1 MKTKSYKS
9 YKSYKSFKSFFI
21 EQERIRVSKEDA
33 IYMEAIENWFS
44 RPESILKESLLGR
57 LQPVWGAATGSSA
70 GSRDA
75 ADITTAVAGAKAKQ
89 LGGGVADIV
98 DAALT
103 FSPRSIFTS
112 IAKILRSA
120 HDAKEFASSTR
131 NALSLI
137 HIKETLRKQFAQN
150 RYDKNT
156 IDEILNY
163 YFEIPIEA
171 IQIYQQYNSGNVLSK
186 AVDAFK
192 DEMTK
197 GFDLNTTKT
206 FFKIFKQEAI
216 RNLDDLNQKDQR
228 IEINFIKDEER
239 IAAKLEPKVKQ
250 ILSSGGE
257 SVKTIFSNSLAR
269 SANSSLKNMVNDLAK
284 YAGKV
289 GRFAGKQAGNIALAG
304 ALGLG
309 AIGLSPQTAGSSSET
324 DAKVQQVQSQSAQE
338 NRAINAFK
346 NRFTDASFSWGQNAE
361 QSKIIFKKID
371 YDQSGKVTVS
381 GFVTIAR
388 NDRPMNKEDV
398 MSWSDLYQYRIGDA
412 VDRALGYSFSKDMTD
427 GPSFGEEFL
436 FSHIKQ
442 NYKFH
447 SPFHKTTNFKIGV
460 NETEK
465 LNQNPSLNSVAIP
478 FSITV
483 SH

>member
-1 MKTKSYKS
+1 MYLRKPMKT
-9 YKSYKSFKSFFI
+9 KSFKSFFV
-21 EQERIRVSKEDA
+21 EQERISVLTEDV

-216 RNLDDLNQKDQR
+216 RNLADLNQKDQK
-228 IEINFIKDEER
+228 IEINFLKDEER

-250 ILSSGGE
+250 ALSSGGE

-269 SANSSLKNMVNDLAK
+269 SANSSLKNMVSDLAS
-284 YAGKV
+284 
-289 GRFAGKQAGNIALAG
+289 FAGRQGRNIALAG

-309 AIGLSPQTAGSSSET
+309 AIGALPQTAGNSAIP
-324 DAKVQQVQSQSAQE
+324 DAQVQQVQSQSAQE

-346 NRFTDASFSWGQNAE
+346 NRFTGASLTYGSSEKSRINFQ
-361 QSKIIFKKID
+361 KID
-371 YDQSGKVTVS
+371 YDGSGKITVS
-381 GFVTIAR
+381 GSIVIFR
-388 NDRPMNKEDV
+388 GNRPSDKVDSNEWLQRFKEN
-398 MSWSDLYQYRIGDA
+398 RIGYN
-412 VDRALGYSFSKDMTD
+412 VKQALGFAFSGEMKD
-427 GPSFGEEFL
+427 GPSFGDEFE
-436 FSHIKQ
+436 FGTKDFTR
-442 NYKFH
+442 NN
-447 SPFHKTTNFKIGV
+447 PFKNITNFSLDV
-460 NETEK
+460 
-465 LNQNPSLNSVAIP
+465 NQNQRFDQDPNLNYFAIP

-483 SH
+483 SR

>member
-1 MKTKSYKS
+1 MKT
-9 YKSYKSFKSFFI
+9 KSFKSFFV
-21 EQERIRVSKEDA
+21 EQERISVLTEDV
-33 IYMEAIENWFS
+33 IYMEAIADWFR
-44 RPESILKESLLGR
+44 RPAGR
-57 LQPVWGAATGSSA
+57 LQPVLGAATGSSA

-75 ADITTAVAGAKAKQ
+75 ADMTTAAAGAGAKK
-89 LGGGVADIV
+89 LGGDIVELV

-103 FSPRSIFTS
+103 FSPITIFTS
-112 IAKILRSA
+112 IAKTLKAA
-120 HDAKEFASSTR
+120 HDAKEFANSTR

-137 HIKETLRKQFAQN
+137 HIKETLRKQFEKN
-150 RYDKNT
+150 KYDKNT
-156 IDEILNY
+156 IDQILNY
-163 YFEIPIEA
+163 YFEIPKEA

-269 SANSSLKNMVNDLAK
+269 SANSSLKNMVSDLAS
-284 YAGKV
+284 
-289 GRFAGKQAGNIALAG
+289 FAGRQGRNIALAG

-309 AIGLSPQTAGSSSET
+309 AIGALPQNAGDSAIP
-324 DAKVQQVQSQSAQE
+324 DAQVQQVQSQSAQE

-346 NRFTDASFSWGQNAE
+346 NRFTGASLTYGTSQY
-361 QSKIIFKKID
+361 SKINFQKID
-371 YDQSGKVTVS
+371 YDGSGKITVS
-381 GFVTIAR
+381 GSIVIFR
-388 NDRPMNKEDV
+388 GNRPSDKVDSNEWLQRFKED
-398 MSWSDLYQYRIGDA
+398 RIGYN
-412 VDRALGYSFSKDMTD
+412 VKQALGYAFSGEMKDGTSFRDEFEFGSK
-427 GPSFGEEFL
+427 
-436 FSHIKQ
+436 
-442 NYKFH
+442 NYIRNN
-447 SPFHKTTNFKIGV
+447 PFKNITNFSLDV
-460 NETEK
+460 
-465 LNQNPSLNSVAIP
+465 NQNKRFDQDPNLNYFAIP

-483 SH
+483 SR

>member
-1 MKTKSYKS
+1 MKT
-9 YKSYKSFKSFFI
+9 KSFKSFFV
-21 EQERIRVSKEDA
+21 EQERISVLTEDV
-33 IYMEAIENWFS
+33 IYMEAIADWFR
-44 RPESILKESLLGR
+44 RPAGR
-57 LQPVWGAATGSSA
+57 LQPVLGAATGSSA

-75 ADITTAVAGAKAKQ
+75 ADMTAAAAGAGAKK
-89 LGGGVADIV
+89 LGGDIVELV

-103 FSPRSIFTS
+103 FSPITIFTS
-112 IAKILRSA
+112 IAKTLKAA
-120 HDAKEFASSTR
+120 HDAKEFANSTR

-137 HIKETLRKQFAQN
+137 HIKETLRKQFEKN
-150 RYDKNT
+150 KYDKNT
-156 IDEILNY
+156 IDQILNY
-163 YFEIPIEA
+163 YFEIPEQA
-171 IQIYQQYNSGNVLSK
+171 IKIYQQYNSGNVLSK

-216 RNLDDLNQKDQR
+216 RNLDDLNQKDQK

-269 SANSSLKNMVNDLAK
+269 SANSSLKNMVSDLAS
-284 YAGKV
+284 
-289 GRFAGKQAGNIALAG
+289 FAGRQGRNIALAG

-309 AIGLSPQTAGSSSET
+309 AIGALPQTAGDSAVP
-324 DAKVQQVQSQSAQE
+324 DAQAQQVQSQSAQE

-460 NETEK
+460 NKTEK

-483 SH
+483 SR

>member
-1 MKTKSYKS
+1 MTYHVQIK
-9 YKSYKSFKSFFI
+9 
-21 EQERIRVSKEDA
+21 V
-33 IYMEAIENWFS
+33 M
-44 RPESILKESLLGR
+44 PLKDLLDPQGK
-57 LQPVWGAATGSSA
+57 
-70 GSRDA
+70 
-75 ADITTAVAGAKAKQ
+75 AV
-89 LGGGVADIV
+89 LGGLHNLGLNGVSDV
-98 DAALT
+98 
-103 FSPRSIFTS
+103 RVG
-112 IAKILRSA
+112 K
-120 HDAKEFASSTR
+120 
-131 NALSLI
+131 
-137 HIKETLRKQFAQN
+137 HITLQ
-150 RYDKNT
+150 
-156 IDEILNY
+156 
-163 YFEIPIEA
+163 IEA
-171 IQIYQQYNSGNVLSK
+171 
-186 AVDAFK
+186 A
-192 DEMTK
+192 
-197 GFDLNTTKT
+197 
-206 FFKIFKQEAI
+206 
-216 RNLDDLNQKDQR
+216 
-228 IEINFIKDEER
+228 
-239 IAAKLEPKVKQ
+239 
-250 ILSSGGE
+250 
-257 SVKTIFSNSLAR
+257 
-269 SANSSLKNMVNDLAK
+269 
-284 YAGKV
+284 
-289 GRFAGKQAGNIALAG
+289 
-304 ALGLG
+304 
-309 AIGLSPQTAGSSSET
+309 SET
-324 DAKVQQVQSQSAQE
+324 DAKVQQVQSQSEQE

-398 MSWSDLYQYRIGDA
+398 MSWSELYKNRIGKA

>member
-1 MKTKSYKS
+1 
-9 YKSYKSFKSFFI
+9 
-21 EQERIRVSKEDA
+21 
-33 IYMEAIENWFS
+33 
-44 RPESILKESLLGR
+44 
-57 LQPVWGAATGSSA
+57 
-70 GSRDA
+70 
-75 ADITTAVAGAKAKQ
+75 
-89 LGGGVADIV
+89 
-98 DAALT
+98 
-103 FSPRSIFTS
+103 
-112 IAKILRSA
+112 
-120 HDAKEFASSTR
+120 
-131 NALSLI
+131 
-137 HIKETLRKQFAQN
+137 
-150 RYDKNT
+150 
-156 IDEILNY
+156 
-163 YFEIPIEA
+163 
-171 IQIYQQYNSGNVLSK
+171 
-186 AVDAFK
+186 
-192 DEMTK
+192 MTK
-197 GFDLNTTKT
+197 DFDLNTTKT
-206 FFKIFKQEAI
+206 FFKIFKEEVIKNVSSLHQ
-216 RNLDDLNQKDQR
+216 NDQK
-228 IEINFIKDEER
+228 IEIKLLDNEEKN
-239 IAAKLEPKVKQ
+239 IVTSLEPKVKQ
-250 ILSSGGE
+250 ALSSGGE
-257 SVKTIFSNSLAR
+257 SVKKIFSNSLAR

-361 QSKIIFKKID
+361 QSKIILKKID

-398 MSWSDLYQYRIGDA
+398 MSWSELYKYRIGDA

-460 NETEK
+460 NETEE

-483 SH
+483 SR

>member
-1 MKTKSYKS
+1 MKT
-9 YKSYKSFKSFFI
+9 KSFKSFFV
-21 EQERIRVSKEDA
+21 EQERISVLTEDV
-33 IYMEAIENWFS
+33 IYMEAIVDWFS
-44 RPESILKESLLGR
+44 RSESILKESLFDR
-57 LQPVWGAATGSSA
+57 FRPVFGALTGSSA

-75 ADITTAVAGAKAKQ
+75 ADITTAAAGAGAKKV
-89 LGGGVADIV
+89 GGGVVELV

-103 FSPRSIFTS
+103 FSPKTIFTG
-112 IAKILRSA
+112 IVTILKTVQ
-120 HDAKEFASSTR
+120 DTQEFANSAR

-137 HIKETLRKQFAQN
+137 HIKETLRKQFEQN
-150 RYDKNT
+150 KYDKNT
-156 IDEILNY
+156 INDILNY
-163 YFEIPIEA
+163 YFEIPHIA
-171 IQIYQQYNSGNVLSK
+171 LQVYRMHNSGYVLSK

-192 DEMTK
+192 DEITK

-206 FFKIFKQEAI
+206 FFKIFKQEVI
-216 RNLDDLNQKDQR
+216 KNVSELNQTDRK
-228 IEINFIKDEER
+228 IEIRLLDNEEKD
-239 IAAKLEPKVKQ
+239 IATKLEPKVKQ
-250 ILSSGGE
+250 ALSSGGE
-257 SVKTIFSNSLAR
+257 SVKKIFSNSLAR
-269 SANSSLKNMVNDLAK
+269 SSNSSLKNMVSDLASF
-284 YAGKV
+284 AARQ
-289 GRFAGKQAGNIALAG
+289 GRNIALAG

-309 AIGLSPQTAGSSSET
+309 AIGALPQNAGDSAIP
-324 DAKVQQVQSQSAQE
+324 DAQVQQVQSQSAQE

-346 NRFTDASFSWGQNAE
+346 NRFTDASFSWGENAE

-398 MSWSDLYQYRIGDA
+398 RSWSELYKYRIGDA

-483 SH
+483 SR

>member
-1 MKTKSYKS
+1 MKT
-9 YKSYKSFKSFFI
+9 KSFKSFFV
-21 EQERIRVSKEDA
+21 EQERISVLTEDV
-33 IYMEAIENWFS
+33 IYMEAIADWFR
-44 RPESILKESLLGR
+44 RPAGR
-57 LQPVWGAATGSSA
+57 LQPVLGAATGSSA

-75 ADITTAVAGAKAKQ
+75 ADMTAAAAGAGAKK
-89 LGGGVADIV
+89 LGGDIVELV

-103 FSPRSIFTS
+103 FSPITIFTS
-112 IAKILRSA
+112 IAKTLKAA
-120 HDAKEFASSTR
+120 HDAKEFANSTR

-137 HIKETLRKQFAQN
+137 HIKETLRKQFEKN
-150 RYDKNT
+150 KYDKNT
-156 IDEILNY
+156 IDQILNY
-163 YFEIPIEA
+163 YFEIPFEA

-186 AVDAFK
+186 SVDAFK

-228 IEINFIKDEER
+228 IEINFINHEDR

-269 SANSSLKNMVNDLAK
+269 SANSSLKNMVSDLAS
-284 YAGKV
+284 
-289 GRFAGKQAGNIALAG
+289 FAGRQGRNIALAG

-309 AIGLSPQTAGSSSET
+309 AIGALPQTAGDSAIP
-324 DAKVQQVQSQSAQE
+324 DAQVQQVQSQSAQE

-398 MSWSDLYQYRIGDA
+398 MSWSELYKYRIGDA

-483 SH
+483 SR

>member
-1 MKTKSYKS
+1 MKT
-9 YKSYKSFKSFFI
+9 KSFKSFFV
-21 EQERIRVSKEDA
+21 EQERISVLTEDV
-33 IYMEAIENWFS
+33 IYMEAIADWFR
-44 RPESILKESLLGR
+44 RPAGKFE
-57 LQPVWGAATGSSA
+57 PVKAALTGST

-75 ADITTAVAGAKAKQ
+75 ADMTAATAGKKARDVGGSVAE
-89 LGGGVADIV
+89 IV

-103 FSPRSIFTS
+103 FSLKSIFTV
-112 IAKILRSA
+112 IAKRLQTAQDAAEFVRS
-120 HDAKEFASSTR
+120 TQ

-150 RYDKNT
+150 KYDKNT
-156 IDEILNY
+156 INDILNY
-163 YFEIPIEA
+163 YFEIPEQA
-171 IQIYQQYNSGNVLSK
+171 IKVFYKYNADEVLSK

-197 GFDLNTTKT
+197 GFDLNSTKT
-206 FFKIFKQEAI
+206 FFKIFKEEVL
-216 RNLDDLNQKDQR
+216 RNLSELNQTDRR
-228 IEINFIKDEER
+228 IEIKLLDDEGQR
-239 IAAKLEPKVKQ
+239 IATKLEPKVKQ
-250 ILSSGGE
+250 ALSSGGE

-269 SANSSLKNMVNDLAK
+269 SANSSLKNMVSDLAS
-284 YAGKV
+284 
-289 GRFAGKQAGNIALAG
+289 FAGRQGRNIALAG

-309 AIGLSPQTAGSSSET
+309 AIGALPQTAGDSAVP
-324 DAKVQQVQSQSAQE
+324 DAQAQQVQSQSAQE

-361 QSKIIFKKID
+361 QSKIVFKKID

-483 SH
+483 SR

>member
-1 MKTKSYKS
+1 MKT
-9 YKSYKSFKSFFI
+9 KSFKSFFV
-21 EQERIRVSKEDA
+21 EQERISVLTEDV
-33 IYMEAIENWFS
+33 IYMEAIADWFR
-44 RPESILKESLLGR
+44 RPAGR
-57 LQPVWGAATGSSA
+57 LQPVLGAATGSSA

-75 ADITTAVAGAKAKQ
+75 ADITTAAAGANAKK
-89 LGGGVADIV
+89 LGGDIVELV

-103 FSPRSIFTS
+103 FSPITIFTS
-112 IAKILRSA
+112 IAKTLKAA
-120 HDAKEFASSTR
+120 HNAKEFANSTR

-137 HIKETLRKQFAQN
+137 HIKETLRKQFEKN
-150 RYDKNT
+150 KYDKNT
-156 IDEILNY
+156 IDQILNY
-163 YFEIPIEA
+163 YFEIPYEA

-216 RNLDDLNQKDQR
+216 RNLDDLNQKDQK

-269 SANSSLKNMVNDLAK
+269 SANSSLKNMVSDLAS
-284 YAGKV
+284 
-289 GRFAGKQAGNIALAG
+289 FAGRQGRNIALAG
-304 ALGLG
+304 ALGLS
-309 AIGLSPQTAGSSSET
+309 AIGALPQTAGNSAIP
-324 DAKVQQVQSQSAQE
+324 DAQAQQVQSQSAQE

-483 SH
+483 SR

>member
-1 MKTKSYKS
+1 MKT
-9 YKSYKSFKSFFI
+9 KSFKSFFV
-21 EQERIRVSKEDA
+21 EQERISVLTEDV
-33 IYMEAIENWFS
+33 IYMEAIADWFR
-44 RPESILKESLLGR
+44 RPAGKFE
-57 LQPVWGAATGSSA
+57 PVKAALTGST

-75 ADITTAVAGAKAKQ
+75 ADMTAAAAGAGAKK
-89 LGGGVADIV
+89 LGGDIVELV

-103 FSPRSIFTS
+103 FSPITIFTS
-112 IAKILRSA
+112 IARTLKAA
-120 HDAKEFASSTR
+120 HDAKEFANSTR

-137 HIKETLRKQFAQN
+137 HIKETLRKQFEKN
-150 RYDKNT
+150 KYDKNT
-156 IDEILNY
+156 IDQILNY
-163 YFEIPIEA
+163 YFEIPSEA
-171 IQIYQQYNSGNVLSK
+171 IKIYQQYNSGNVLSK

-216 RNLDDLNQKDQR
+216 RNLDDLNQKDQK
-228 IEINFIKDEER
+228 IEINFLNHEDR

-269 SANSSLKNMVNDLAK
+269 SANSSLKNMVSDLASFAAK
-284 YAGKV
+284 Q
-289 GRFAGKQAGNIALAG
+289 GRNIALAG

-309 AIGLSPQTAGSSSET
+309 AIGALPQTAGDSAIP
-324 DAKVQQVQSQSAQE
+324 DAQAQQVQSQSAQE

-483 SH
+483 SR

>member
-1 MKTKSYKS
+1 MKT
-9 YKSYKSFKSFFI
+9 KSFKSFFV
-21 EQERIRVSKEDA
+21 EQERISVLTEDV
-33 IYMEAIENWFS
+33 IYMEAIVDWFS
-44 RPESILKESLLGR
+44 RSESILKESLLGR
-57 LQPVWGAATGSSA
+57 FQPILGALTGSSA

-75 ADITTAVAGAKAKQ
+75 ADMTAAAAGVGAKK
-89 LGGGVADIV
+89 LGGNVVELV

-103 FSPRSIFTS
+103 FSPKTIFTG
-112 IAKILRSA
+112 IVTILKTVQ
-120 HDAKEFASSTR
+120 DTQEFANSAR

-150 RYDKNT
+150 KYDNNT
-156 IDEILNY
+156 INDILNY
-163 YFEIPIEA
+163 YFEIPKEA
-171 IQIYQQYNSGNVLSK
+171 LQVYRMYNSGYVLSK

-192 DEMTK
+192 DEITK
-197 GFDLNTTKT
+197 GFDLSTTKT
-206 FFKIFKQEAI
+206 FFKIFKQEVI
-216 RNLDDLNQKDQR
+216 KNVSELNQADKK
-228 IEINFIKDEER
+228 IEIRLLDNEEKD
-239 IAAKLEPKVKQ
+239 IATKLEPKVKQ
-250 ILSSGGE
+250 ALSSGGE
-257 SVKTIFSNSLAR
+257 SVKKIFSNSLAR
-269 SANSSLKNMVNDLAK
+269 SSNSSLKNMVSDLASF
-284 YAGKV
+284 AARQ
-289 GRFAGKQAGNIALAG
+289 GRNIALAG

-309 AIGLSPQTAGSSSET
+309 AIGALPQNAGDSAIP
-324 DAKVQQVQSQSAQE
+324 DAQVQQVQSQSAQE

-346 NRFTDASFSWGQNAE
+346 NRFTDASFSWGENAE

-388 NDRPMNKEDV
+388 NDRPTNKEDV
-398 MSWSDLYQYRIGDA
+398 RSWSELYKYRIGDA

-442 NYKFH
+442 NYKVH
-447 SPFHKTTNFKIGV
+447 SAFHKTTNFKIGV

-483 SH
+483 SR